1 MGGQRERERESES
14 SNKKKSKNHCWQMGA
29 EKDREIAQIGK
40 NKLKDELRLIWNKE
54 NNEILDSF

>member
-1 MGGQRERERESES
+1 
-14 SNKKKSKNHCWQMGA
+14 MGA

-40 NKLKDELRLIWNKE
+40 NKLKDELNKE

>member
-1 MGGQRERERESES
+1 
-14 SNKKKSKNHCWQMGA
+14 MGA